1 MSGYALPGIPGAP
14 HFSHTEYCGFG
25 MTHGSADYQDVY
37 IENFRERADGGLEY
51 ETEEGWLRAELRTV
65 RKTQPHLP
73 RAPLPPGAHRHYH
86 TRAAHEDDTCYL
98 FQSLL
103 MEGRASS

>member
-37 IENFRERADGGLEY
+37 IENFRESADGGLEY
-51 ETEEGWLRAELRTV
+51 ETEEG
-65 RKTQPHLP
+65 
-73 RAPLPPGAHRHYH
+73 
-86 TRAAHEDDTCYL
+86 
-98 FQSLL
+98 
-103 MEGRASS
+103 